1 MAKKVTFKTAQ
12 LSILCYQMSLVF
24 KSGIT
29 LLEGMTLLSE
39 EMEEPQLK
47 VVLENVNKE
56 LAGSTRIYE
65 AFEMQGVFPN
75 YMIRMIQMGEFSG
88 TLDEVMEHLCEY
100 YERIDHLNKRL
111 QSAVTYPAL
120 LMVLMFAIVGL
131 LFVKV
136 LPMFKD
142 ILQSVGGDMP
152 LLTSYIISISDGLK
166 ANGLYILSTVIILI
180 AGAVVYFKSAK
191 GKVLADMLK
200 LKLPF
205 FKRIYVKIYAAKFS
219 ETLAM
224 LLKSGISYTESLQ
237 MVSGIVG
244 NVHLED
250 RILQYQK
257 EVSAGSDDEDSFRK
271 IGIFPNLL
279 VRMIKIGYKT
289 GELDTIMEKVSK
301 IYETEVD
308 RELDRVTKTI
318 EPVLIIILSLVV
330 GVVLLTV
337 MLPLINIMSSIGS

>member
-24 KSGIT
+24 KSGIS

-39 EMEEPQLK
+39 EMEEPQLRA
-47 VVLENVNKE
+47 VLENVNKE
-56 LAGSTRIYE
+56 LAGATRIYE
-65 AFEMQGVFPN
+65 AFEVQGVFPD
-75 YMIRMIQMGEFSG
+75 YMIKMIQIGEFSG
-88 TLDEVMEHLCEY
+88 TLDEAMEHLCEY
-100 YERIDHLNKRL
+100 YEKIDHLNKRL
-111 QSAVTYPAL
+111 QSAVTYPVL
-120 LMVLMFAIVGL
+120 LMALMVGIVGL

-142 ILQSVGGDMP
+142 ILQSVGGEMP
-152 LLTSYIISISDGLK
+152 VLTRYIMDLSEGLK
-166 ANGLYILSTVIILI
+166 ANGLYILGTLI
-180 AGAVVYFKSAK
+180 VLLTTAVFYFKSPK
-191 GKVLADMLK
+191 GKTLADQLK
-200 LKLPF
+200 LNLPF

-219 ETLAM
+219 ETMAM

-244 NVHLED
+244 NVHLEAK
-250 RILQYQK
+250 ILEYQK
-257 EVSAGSDDEDSFRK
+257 EVALGSDDEDSFRK

-289 GELDTIMEKVSK
+289 GELDTIMKKVSK

-308 RELDRVTKTI
+308 RALNRATKTV

-337 MLPLINIMSSIGS
+337 MLPLISIMSSIGS